1 MKKKIIIVL
10 LIAVVALVALA
21 GCNRVKLDTEI
32 LVNGDF
38 EIYDAEN
45 KTAEGWTINPGTTAN
60 WGANSA
66 DGSSGY
72 DSNLGKRYF
81 YLNST
86 GYNYISQTV
95 RLEKNATYKIGA
107 YINAAN
113 LTGTA
118 GVYSLPPSAEKLRL

>member
-60 WGANSA
+60 WGAN
-66 DGSSGY
+66 
-72 DSNLGKRYF
+72 
-81 YLNST
+81 
-86 GYNYISQTV
+86 
-95 RLEKNATYKIGA
+95 KIGRA
-107 YINAAN
+107 H
-113 LTGTA
+113 
-118 GVYSLPPSAEKLRL
+118 V